1 MTDARSWID
10 LVKEFNTAYGIE
22 APDRFNEDSIALQS
36 QLIHEEYD
44 ELNCAGSHAELLD
57 AIGDLIYVL
66 IGLALKA
73 DYDLDGA
80 LREIHR
86 SNMSKLGADGKS
98 ILREDS
104 KILKGPNYTPP
115 DLTPYV

>member
-10 LVKEFNTAYGIE
+10 LVKEFNTAYDIE
-22 APDRFNEDSIALQS
+22 APDRFNEESIGLQCM
-36 QLIHEEYD
+36 LIDEEFSEFKGAYSPTD
-44 ELNCAGSHAELLD
+44 ALD

-66 IGLALKA
+66 IGLALKV

-80 LREIHR
+80 FREIHR
-86 SNMSKLGADGKS
+86 SNMSKLGADGKP
-98 ILREDS
+98 IHREDG